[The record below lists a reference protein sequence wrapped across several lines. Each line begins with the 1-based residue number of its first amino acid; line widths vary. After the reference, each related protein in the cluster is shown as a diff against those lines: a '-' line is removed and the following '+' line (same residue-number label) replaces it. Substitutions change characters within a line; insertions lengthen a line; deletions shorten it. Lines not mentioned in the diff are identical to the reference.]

1 MSILLIGR
9 WNWAGHL
16 EITESHVV
24 EDGDQDAIRDLVQG
38 HDIGE
43 LFATEF
49 LVDGHKEAIQ
59 TAYEVYVAHED
70 GAELID
76 QAKGFDPDAV

>member
-9 WNWAGHL
+9 WTWAGHL
-16 EITESHVV
+16 EITESHAV
-24 EDGDQDAIRDLVQG
+24 EDGDQDAIRKLVDG

-43 LFATEF
+43 LFAAEF
-49 LVDGHKEAIQ
+49 LVDDHKDAVQ
-59 TAYEVYVAHED
+59 RAYEEYVADD

-76 QAKGFDPDAV
+76 EVEGFEPAVV